1 MERVDKRVLLSEKN
15 GEIRVAVYEGGE
27 LVELFFEDLEE
38 SSIAGNIY
46 LGRIESYVDSL
57 EAYFVN
63 IGTGKNAFLR
73 RRDTLGDSVFQ
84 KGDKVLVQVK
94 KDPTGRKGPQVSS
107 YISLTGRHV
116 VFLPHKHFVGV
127 SRKIADPSQR
137 KRLYKLGKKISK
149 ATDNRFG
156 VIFRTVSEDA
166 DDTAIIEEYNELKE
180 LWQKIH
186 KKFKRSR
193 KPQII
198 YEEPDIL
205 SFIFREKI
213 DQNVR
218 EIVYDTPTIGEVLR
232 ENLQKTGLKPKLH
245 IVEGDAF
252 ERFGV
257 YRDMDRLL
265 GQVVELESGG
275 NIVLD
280 QTEAMLVID
289 VNTAGHVSK
298 NSLEETAH
306 RTNLEAAREIA
317 RQLRLRNIGGIVM
330 VDFIHTDVEEH
341 KSELVEKLSEFTSQD
356 KGSVR
361 IFGFTNLGLLELTR
375 KRSKRSLSASL
386 TTKCPVCR
394 GSGRVISPRAVFM
407 RLVRELGNLATDSKL
422 KTIELNVHQNLSGY
436 LTPQKRKE
444 LSKKLRKT
452 LKVSYS
458 WKDPESYEIK
468 LLN

>member
-149 ATDNRFG
+149 TTDNRFG

-232 ENLQKTGLKPKLH
+232 ENLRKTGLKSKLH
-245 IVEGDAF
+245 IIEGDAF

>member
-15 GEIRVAVYEGGE
+15 GEIRVAVYEDGE

-46 LGRIESYVDSL
+46 LGRVESYVDSL

-73 RRDTLGDSVFQ
+73 RRDTFGNNTLK

-116 VFLPHKHFVGV
+116 VFLPYKHFVGV
-127 SRKIADPSQR
+127 SKKIADPSQR
-137 KRLYKLGKKISK
+137 KRLYKLGKKMSK
-149 ATDNRFG
+149 TDDGFG

-166 DDTAIIEEYNELKE
+166 DDAIILDEYNELKE
-180 LWQKIH
+180 LWQKIY
-186 KKFKRSR
+186 KKFRRSR
-193 KPQII
+193 KPQLI

-218 EIVYDTPTIGEVLR
+218 EIIYDAAMIGEVLR
-232 ENLQKTGLKPKLH
+232 ENLRKTGLKPKLR
-245 IVEGDAF
+245 IIEGDAF
-252 ERFGV
+252 ERFSV

-275 NIVLD
+275 NIVID
-280 QTEAMLVID
+280 QTEAMLVVD

-330 VDFIHTDVEEH
+330 VDFVHTDVEEH
-341 KSELVEKLSEFTSQD
+341 KSELVEELSKFTSRD
-356 KGSVR
+356 KGSVK

-394 GSGRVISPRAVFM
+394 GSGRVTSPRAVFM
-407 RLVRELGNLATDSKL
+407 RLVRELGNLATDSKS

-436 LTPQKRKE
+436 LTPQRAKE
-444 LSKKLRKT
+444 LSRKLRKT
-452 LKVSYS
+452 LKVSYN
-458 WKDPESYEIK
+458 WKDPESYEIR